1 MLFTSEVL
9 TPSSTP
15 FTHTAQRLP
24 HAIARTPVRFGS
36 PRSFRAHAQHSALR
50 SRPCEAVLSC
60 VSRLRWSQLRWF
72 PRGNAQTGTRTG
84 SPNARASSSGTTAT
98 CMLPAGM
105 YEWQTAPIHA
115 GGSKHGVRKR
125 SQSA

>member
-15 FTHTAQRLP
+15 ITHTAQRLP

-60 VSRLRWSQLRWF
+60 VSRLRWSKLRWF
-72 PRGNAQTGTRTG
+72 PLAATPKPELNRI
-84 SPNARASSSGTTAT
+84 PNARASSSGTAAT

-105 YEWQTAPIHA
+105 YEWQRASIHA

-125 SQSA
+125 PQSA